1 MKISGLC
8 LLIGVLVLLFVA
20 FSKFGLVPSVGANT
34 LSMMTL
40 LAVAISCLGAL
51 ELKIHRRNRSAQ
63 RRTANTLASA
73 LRNGA
78 LRS

>member
-8 LLIGVLVLLFVA
+8 LLISFFVLLIAGLARFGPKNLVSPEAVSMLVLLGVA
-20 FSKFGLVPSVGANT
+20 V
-34 LSMMTL
+34 
-40 LAVAISCLGAL
+40 SCLGAL
-51 ELKIHRRNRSAQ
+51 ELKIHRRTRSAQ

-78 LRS
+78 LR

>member
-1 MKISGLC
+1 VFA
-8 LLIGVLVLLFVA
+8 GV
-20 FSKFGLVPSVGANT
+20 SRFGATSY
-34 LSMMTL
+34 LSPRTVSMLAL
-40 LAVAISCLGAL
+40 LATAVACLGAL
-51 ELKIHRRNRSAQ
+51 EVKIHRRTRSAQ